1 MGVSEVFARGVAMVG
16 AAAILMRRWGTTE
29 AAPAVGTAPAIP
41 DAKPQSI
48 PTLKMPTARGWSGGR
63 TPVAAPGLRVNA
75 FATGLK
81 HPRWIYALPSGDVL
95 VAEALQDAGPVRSA
109 FDYAIL
115 TTMRRAAAVGPSP
128 NRITRLRDA

>member
-48 PTLKMPTARGWSGGR
+48 PSVLPT
-63 TPVAAPGLRVNA
+63 
-75 FATGLK
+75 
-81 HPRWIYALPSGDVL
+81 
-95 VAEALQDAGPVRSA
+95 
-109 FDYAIL
+109 
-115 TTMRRAAAVGPSP
+115 
-128 NRITRLRDA
+128 